1 MDDMVELRCK
11 YCGAPLDRK
20 DIESDSPYI
29 TCPSCGTTQQ
39 RLDARKYMEQMM
51 GQIQSWI
58 AKTIPGGFAM
68 GSVDNVDPVAR
79 HSIYVNSVKPRVDV
93 EINEYRFALNSVI
106 ASPLI
111 VLPFSKGEP
120 VRSDHTSTQAFEF
133 QARLKSVEPMAVD
146 DESRKSIVT
155 GEGIANAYA
164 MILNNSKLLTETGS
178 PGRFAIMSKNFLESA
193 DAMAKCEGYEPLA
206 SRLRALSDV
215 CAASDM
221 VLNGDALGCSAKA
234 EEGLSELE
242 AAKRELLSNPRLA
255 VTLRAVDMEISQT
268 RTLKNVVD
276 MVNNGTSKDPLKTLT
291 LINGVASAEYPDNP
305 QWNRLLTSEARD
317 FELYGYV
324 NDVVAAK
331 NGGTIPIC
339 QGGGDSLMPFWDVD
353 LQYSFTTG
361 SFLSKKS
368 VVVKE
373 DLMVPAVFTVFE
385 RALSDPRSGL
395 TDIFAAAPE
404 SSILNRLKGEEH
416 SISGS
421 AGIGRLA
428 DSASEGSPGSRT
440 VFIPLC
446 TRTEASRLVE
456 MYLTQCS
463 QTHSKLKLSK
473 PSVKGLVYVP
483 CDTAGGSFA
492 IPDAFGGLEPLI
504 LRAANPDK
512 LLKLRG
518 NTCQTTEATGRG
530 TR

>member
-193 DAMAKCEGYEPLA
+193 DAMARCEGYEPLA

-234 EEGLSELE
+234 EEGLAELE
-242 AAKRELLSNPRLA
+242 AAKRELLSSPRLA

-268 RTLKNVVD
+268 RTLKNVAD

-331 NGGTIPIC
+331 NGGAIPIC
-339 QGGGDSLMPFWDVD
+339 QGGGDSLIAVVPIGVMFAQKLRLDPISGASISLLGTLTGFACRPGGSYTAQSIMGITLYSGYNLRLVFLLVTAVVGALYVTWYAKRIEKDPSKSAMGD
-353 LQYSFTTG
+353 LSWQADLNSSLEMEEKHITG
-361 SFLSKKS
+361 RDLLITALFIAQFPVAITLNLSLGLGNA
-368 VVVKE
+368 V
-373 DLMVPAVFTVFE
+373 MPAVPPPMMPISYIFSVLFPIFT
-385 RALSDPRSGL
+385 
-395 TDIFAAAPE
+395 
-404 SSILNRLKGEEH
+404 
-416 SISGS
+416 
-421 AGIGRLA
+421 
-428 DSASEGSPGSRT
+428 
-440 VFIPLC
+440 
-446 TRTEASRLVE
+446 
-456 MYLTQCS
+456 
-463 QTHSKLKLSK
+463 
-473 PSVKGLVYVP
+473 
-483 CDTAGGSFA
+483 
-492 IPDAFGGLEPLI
+492 
-504 LRAANPDK
+504 
-512 LLKLRG
+512 
-518 NTCQTTEATGRG
+518 
-530 TR
+530 

>member
-234 EEGLSELE
+234 EEGLAELE
-242 AAKRELLSNPRLA
+242 AAKRDLLSSPRLA

-268 RTLKNVVD
+268 RTLKNVAD

-331 NGGTIPIC
+331 NGGAIPIC

-404 SSILNRLKGEEH
+404 SSILNRLKGEER

-446 TRTEASRLVE
+446 TRIEASRLVE

-492 IPDAFGGLEPLI
+492 LPDAFGGLEPLI
-504 LRAANPDK
+504 LRTANPDK

>member
-193 DAMAKCEGYEPLA
+193 DAMARCEGYEPLA

-234 EEGLSELE
+234 EEGLAELE
-242 AAKRELLSNPRLA
+242 AL
-255 VTLRAVDMEISQT
+255 
-268 RTLKNVVD
+268 
-276 MVNNGTSKDPLKTLT
+276 
-291 LINGVASAEYPDNP
+291 
-305 QWNRLLTSEARD
+305 
-317 FELYGYV
+317 
-324 NDVVAAK
+324 
-331 NGGTIPIC
+331 
-339 QGGGDSLMPFWDVD
+339 
-353 LQYSFTTG
+353 
-361 SFLSKKS
+361 
-368 VVVKE
+368 
-373 DLMVPAVFTVFE
+373 
-385 RALSDPRSGL
+385 
-395 TDIFAAAPE
+395 
-404 SSILNRLKGEEH
+404 
-416 SISGS
+416 
-421 AGIGRLA
+421 
-428 DSASEGSPGSRT
+428 
-440 VFIPLC
+440 
-446 TRTEASRLVE
+446 
-456 MYLTQCS
+456 
-463 QTHSKLKLSK
+463 
-473 PSVKGLVYVP
+473 
-483 CDTAGGSFA
+483 
-492 IPDAFGGLEPLI
+492 
-504 LRAANPDK
+504 
-512 LLKLRG
+512 
-518 NTCQTTEATGRG
+518 
-530 TR
+530 

>member
-1 MDDMVELRCK
+1 
-11 YCGAPLDRK
+11 
-20 DIESDSPYI
+20 
-29 TCPSCGTTQQ
+29 
-39 RLDARKYMEQMM
+39 
-51 GQIQSWI
+51 
-58 AKTIPGGFAM
+58 
-68 GSVDNVDPVAR
+68 
-79 HSIYVNSVKPRVDV
+79 
-93 EINEYRFALNSVI
+93 
-106 ASPLI
+106 
-111 VLPFSKGEP
+111 
-120 VRSDHTSTQAFEF
+120 
-133 QARLKSVEPMAVD
+133 
-146 DESRKSIVT
+146 
-155 GEGIANAYA
+155 
-164 MILNNSKLLTETGS
+164 
-178 PGRFAIMSKNFLESA
+178 
-193 DAMAKCEGYEPLA
+193 
-206 SRLRALSDV
+206 
-215 CAASDM
+215 
-221 VLNGDALGCSAKA
+221 
-234 EEGLSELE
+234 
-242 AAKRELLSNPRLA
+242 
-255 VTLRAVDMEISQT
+255 
-268 RTLKNVVD
+268 
-276 MVNNGTSKDPLKTLT
+276 
-291 LINGVASAEYPDNP
+291 
-305 QWNRLLTSEARD
+305 
-317 FELYGYV
+317 
-324 NDVVAAK
+324 
-331 NGGTIPIC
+331 
-339 QGGGDSLMPFWDVD
+339 MPFWDVD

-428 DSASEGSPGSRT
+428 DSAFEGSPGSRT

-483 CDTAGGSFA
+483 CDTAGGSFTL
-492 IPDAFGGLEPLI
+492 PDAFGGLEPLI